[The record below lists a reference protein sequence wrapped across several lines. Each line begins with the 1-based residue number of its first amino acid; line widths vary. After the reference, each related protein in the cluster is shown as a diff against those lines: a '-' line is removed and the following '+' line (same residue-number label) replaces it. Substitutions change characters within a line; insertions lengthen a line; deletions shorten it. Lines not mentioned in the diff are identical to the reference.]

1 MSEQFPDSSHESAD
15 KAPLRKVQ
23 LTKSEWHDLHMAADP
38 ENDLAAQI
46 VMTEHGLSFDE
57 GDIEISVY
65 DADNDQYQDFV
76 ATTDSVDPFTRRRVD
91 NEAVAAAG
99 EPNEYDDMLRTDVEL
114 NEANGYSV
122 ENAAVVTPESEKN
135 LELKTDYAVN
145 RLEAAGRADPQLLN
159 VIADALKDM
168 PGGLPKDART
178 LVEVLRRH
186 ESAAT
191 LVTAY
196 FRDKADAYQSDLPD
210 RVRSNMSK
218 KPGFPGGEVM
228 NSLDVAAMYAWRK
241 ISGQWDPS
249 REDGSTDDKRTVGQH
264 REAADQILLAPSIS
278 WRSYRER

>member
-1 MSEQFPDSSHESAD
+1 MSEQYPDSSHESAD

-76 ATTDSVDPFTRRRVD
+76 ATTDSDDPFTRRRVD
-91 NEAVAAAG
+91 NEAIAAAD
-99 EPNEYDDMLRTDVEL
+99 EPNEYDDMLRTDIEL

-159 VIADALKDM
+159 VIADALKDL
-168 PGGLPKDART
+168 PDGLPSDKHALIEMLRSS
-178 LVEVLRRH
+178 EVAP
-186 ESAAT
+186 SV
-191 LVTAY
+191 VTAY
-196 FRDKADAYQSDLPD
+196 LREKTDAYLSDLPD
-210 RVRSNMSK
+210 RMQRNEMK
-218 KPGFPGGEVM
+218 KPNFAGGKTM
-228 NSLDVAAMYAWRK
+228 SSRDVVALYAWRK

-249 REDGSTDDKRTVGQH
+249 REDGVTDENATVGQH
-264 REAADQILLAPSIS
+264 REAADRILLSPSF
-278 WRSYRER
+278 RRELGREQ